1 MRVNLLADFE
11 YRLAGDAKPR
21 TYSAGVRNLPVEAAQ
36 AARAAGLLGPLP
48 KAPSP
53 PRAAAP
59 KAAVAKPAPAKR
71 AARRSRA
78 KGKA

>member
-21 TYSAGVRNLPVEAAQ
+21 TYSAGVRNLPSAAAQ
-36 AARAAGLLGPLP
+36 AARAAGLLGSLP
-48 KAPSP
+48 KP
-53 PRAAAP
+53 PRAVAP
-59 KAAVAKPAPAKR
+59 KPAAAKPAPAKR